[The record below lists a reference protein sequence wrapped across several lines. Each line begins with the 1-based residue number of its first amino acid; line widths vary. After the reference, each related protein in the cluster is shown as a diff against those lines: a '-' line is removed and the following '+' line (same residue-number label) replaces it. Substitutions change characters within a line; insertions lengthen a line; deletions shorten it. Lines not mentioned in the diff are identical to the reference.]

1 MSQHRGMTDGTA
13 AEMAD
18 SLHKLALEFGHDI
31 WRKPRLLRNLLADIY
46 PDDRRL
52 INCLHIS
59 VQSGMPQELYLQM
72 RAANGVTTV
81 QIRRFEAELHE
92 DYGLAWQYARWLV
105 QVWESLF
112 CSLYDYSSSRP
123 LLQVAT
129 RAEVQRMLDMLPYYY
144 RLERFVEFHQT
155 AEALCRLNQAE
166 GYHARGICYLQGL
179 GVEPN
184 DTEAFKSLLLAAEL
198 GLDRAQ
204 YAAAVC
210 YELGRGCVVNYGKAA
225 LMYEKAADQGYTDAA
240 EQLSS
245 LKRLFVDSMS

>member
-1 MSQHRGMTDGTA
+1 MSHYRGMTDGVA
-13 AEMAD
+13 AEMAEC
-18 SLHKLALEFGHDI
+18 LHRLSLEFGSQI
-31 WRKPRLLRNLLADIY
+31 WHKPRLIRNLMADIY

-59 VQSGMPQELYLQM
+59 VQSGLPQELLLKM
-72 RAANGVTTV
+72 RESNGVSTA
-81 QIRRFEAELHE
+81 QIRRFEASLHD

-112 CSLYDYSSSRP
+112 CVLYDYRNSRP

-129 RAEVQRMLDMLPYYY
+129 RAEVRRMLDMLPYYY
-144 RLERFVEFHQT
+144 RLERFEEYHQT

-179 GVEPN
+179 NVVAN
-184 DTEAFKSLLLAAEL
+184 DTEAFKSFLLAAEM

-210 YELGRGCVVNYGKAA
+210 YELGRGCVVSYGKAA
-225 LMYEKAADQGYTDAA
+225 ALYEKAAGQGYTDAA
-240 EQLSS
+240 EQLGE
-245 LKRLFVDSMS
+245 LRRIFVDSMS